1 MALAGIDMK
10 HGLSWLDYLKRGLS
24 QAPTQD
30 YLGNGPSQTGF
41 KKNLKNLYPFVAR
54 HWRKGLIGSLLI
66 LSTSLLSFPQPL
78 IARFL
83 IDKVMLGRQ
92 LNKLAIA
99 LILLVAITLAEKL
112 LSLLQEF
119 YITRFEQIV
128 ILDIQEK
135 LFGHCL
141 SLPKSFFDAQET
153 GYLMSRISTDVQ
165 GLRWL
170 FSDSVVNMLANC
182 FRLAGGIIL
191 LLYLEWKLALCVLI
205 TFPAVVMIL
214 AYFANRMRILS
225 HRGLEQ
231 QAYLTTQ
238 LQESLSSISLI
249 KSFSSE
255 EKTQRR
261 LNAVLKSIL
270 HISLEQSAVN
280 SAASF
285 FINLMPAAAKLIVLA
300 LGAYWVVK
308 GHWSLGSLLAFQAY
322 LGYVF
327 GPAQFLATANI
338 QLQSARSALE
348 RVSSVFDI
356 VPEENRG
363 KGEIVT
369 GLSGDVEFRCVSFSY
384 NGREEVLSNLSF
396 HVSPGQHMAIV
407 GPSGVGKTTLLSLIL
422 QFYRPT
428 AGEIRLDGKPATE
441 YEVRSLRRK
450 IGYVA
455 QSTLLISGSIKENL
469 LYGNAEASAKELMA
483 AVRAAGIY
491 EFISTLPEGFSTQ
504 VGENGIALSE
514 GQKQRLSIARALV
527 CDPDILILDEP
538 TSALDR
544 LNESSIFQALPEFV
558 RNKTLFVITHRL
570 PTIQDCDSILLLN
583 ESRIVTIGTH
593 ASLLESSDYYQSLLA
608 DDLRSSLFT

>member
-1 MALAGIDMK
+1 MK
-10 HGLSWLDYLKRGLS
+10 HGSSWLDYLKRGLS

-30 YLGNGPSQTGF
+30 CIGSGPSQTGF

-66 LSTSLLSFPQPL
+66 LLTSLLSFPQPL

-92 LNKLAIA
+92 LNKLAVA
-99 LILLVAITLAEKL
+99 LILLVAITLVEKL

-119 YITRFEQIV
+119 YITRFEQTV

-182 FRLAGGIIL
+182 FRLTGGIIL

-225 HRGLEQ
+225 HRSLEQ
-231 QAYLTTQ
+231 QAHLTTQ

-255 EKTQRR
+255 EKTRRR
-261 LNAVLKSIL
+261 LDAVLKSIL
-270 HISLEQSAVN
+270 HISLEQSAVHSTAN
-280 SAASF
+280 F
-285 FINLMPAAAKLIVLA
+285 FISIMPGAAKLIVLA

-308 GHWSLGSLLAFQAY
+308 GHWTLGSLTAFQAY

-327 GPAQFLATANI
+327 GPAQFLATANM
-338 QLQSARSALE
+338 QLQSTRAALE

-356 VPEENRG
+356 VPEENSG

-369 GLSGDVEFRCVSFSY
+369 GLSGDVEFRNVSFSY

-396 HVSPGQHMAIV
+396 HLSPGQHFAVV

-428 AGEIRLDGKPATE
+428 AGEILLDGKPAIE

-455 QSTLLISGSIKENL
+455 QSTILISGSIKENL
-469 LYGNAEASAKELMA
+469 LYGNAAASEKEIIA

-570 PTIQDCDSILLLN
+570 PTIHECDSILLLN
-583 ESRIVTIGTH
+583 ESRIVAIGTH
-593 ASLLESSDYYQSLLA
+593 ESLLESSDYYQSLHA
-608 DDLRSSLFT
+608 HDVSTRHFT

>member
-1 MALAGIDMK
+1 MFA
-10 HGLSWLDYLKRGLS
+10 GLSWLDYLKRGLS
-24 QAPTQD
+24 QAPAQD
-30 YLGNGPSQTGF
+30 YIGSGSSQAGF
-41 KKNLKNLYPFVAR
+41 KKNLKNFRPFIAR
-54 HWRKGLIGSLLI
+54 HWRKGLAGSLLI
-66 LSTSLLSFPQPL
+66 LITSLLSFPQPL

-83 IDKVMLGRQ
+83 VDKVMLGRRLNQ
-92 LNKLAIA
+92 LALA
-99 LILLVAITLAEKL
+99 LILLVAITLVERL

-119 YITRFEQIV
+119 YITRFEQTV

-135 LFGHCL
+135 LFVHCL
-141 SLPKSFFDAQET
+141 SLPKSFFDARET

-170 FSDSVVNMLANC
+170 FSDSVANMLANC
-182 FRLAGGIIL
+182 FRLTGGIIL
-191 LLYLEWKLALCVLI
+191 LLYLEWRLALCVLI

-214 AYFANRMRILS
+214 AYFSNRLRILS
-225 HRGLEQ
+225 HRSLEQ
-231 QAYLTTQ
+231 QAFLSSQ

-255 EKTQRR
+255 DKTRRR
-261 LNAVLKSIL
+261 LGAVLKSIL
-270 HISLEQSAVN
+270 HISLEQSTVN
-280 SAASF
+280 STANF
-285 FINLMPAAAKLIVLA
+285 FINIMPGAAKLIVLA

-308 GHWSLGSLLAFQAY
+308 GHWTLGSLLAFQTY

-327 GPAQFLATANI
+327 GPAQFLATANM
-338 QLQSARSALE
+338 QLQSARAALE

-356 VPEENRG
+356 VPEENSA

-369 GLSGDVEFRCVSFSY
+369 SLSGDVDFRNVSFSY

-396 HVSPGQHMAIV
+396 HVSHGQHFAIV

-428 AGEIRLDGKPATE
+428 AGEVLLDGKPATE
-441 YEVRSLRRK
+441 YEVHSLRRR

-469 LYGNAEASAKELMA
+469 LYGNTEANEKELIA

-491 EFISTLPEGFSTQ
+491 DFITALPEAFSTQ

-527 CDPDILILDEP
+527 RDPDILVLDEP

-544 LNESSIFQALPEFV
+544 LNELSIFQALPEFV
-558 RNKTLFVITHRL
+558 RNKTLFVVTHRL
-570 PTIQDCDSILLLN
+570 PTIQECDSILLLN
-583 ESRIVTIGTH
+583 ANRVVTIGTH

-608 DDLRSSLFT
+608 DSLNQASRIRFGSA